1 MKTEKIAGITLIALV
16 ITIIILLILA
26 GISIVAL
33 TSQNGILNK
42 ANNAKEETQKTAA
55 KEKVQI
61 AVGGSFS
68 TEEIIDNTSLRENL
82 DKVEGIKWD
91 SRELTDEDFT
101 LTVTVDGYD
110 VEIEKNGKVTLKGE
124 TSGSAKPDT
133 PESGIEAR

>member
-68 TEEIIDNTSLRENL
+68 TEEIINNTSLRENL
-82 DKVEGIKWD
+82 DKVEGIEWNSK
-91 SRELTDEDFT
+91 ELTDDDFT

-124 TSGSAKPDT
+124 TSGSVKPDT